1 MLVTSVYQWVFF
13 HLLILFLL
21 YVDLRRF
28 EKRMHEI
35 KMREALFWSGFWI
48 ALSLLFNGYI
58 YFQYGKEAALQF
70 LAGYLVEKSLSVDNL
85 FVFLLIFSYFQTPKI
100 YQHKVLHYGILGTL
114 VTRILFILGGT
125 VLINQFHWTIYLFG
139 IFLCITALRFLIE
152 KEKKMQPEGNFLI
165 RLCKKMLPVV
175 KDGDGRF
182 FVKKK
187 GRLFVTP
194 LFIVL
199 LAIEGTD
206 IVFATDSIPAIFAIT
221 TDPFLVYTSNI
232 FAILGLRSLYFV
244 LAQFISGF
252 YYLKQGLA
260 AILLFVGAK
269 MLLSSL
275 YPISI
280 ELSLGIIFL
289 ILFISSTASLLKK

>member
-1 MLVTSVYQWVFF
+1 MLSTSVYQWVFF
-13 HLLILFLL
+13 HLLVFFLL
-21 YVDLRRF
+21 YLDLRRF

-35 KMREALFWSGFWI
+35 KMREALLWSGFWI
-48 ALSLLFNGYI
+48 TLSLLFNGYI
-58 YFQYGKEAALQF
+58 YLEYGRDAALEF

-100 YQHKVLHYGILGTL
+100 YQHKVLHWGILGTL
-114 VTRILFILGGT
+114 VTRILFILSGT
-125 VLINQFHWTIYLFG
+125 VLINRFHWMTYFFG
-139 IFLCITALRFLIE
+139 LFLCITALRFLIE
-152 KEKKMQPEGNFLI
+152 KERKMKPEGNILI
-165 RLCKKMLPVV
+165 RLCKKMLPVTNA
-175 KDGDGRF
+175 GDGKF
-182 FVKKK
+182 FLRKK
-187 GRLFVTP
+187 GKLFATP
-194 LFIVL
+194 LFIVV

-206 IVFATDSIPAIFAIT
+206 ILFATDSIPAIFAIT

-244 LAQFISGF
+244 LAQFMDRFS
-252 YYLKQGLA
+252 YLKQGLA

-269 MLLSSL
+269 MLLASF

-289 ILFISSTASLLKK
+289 ILVISSIASLLKR